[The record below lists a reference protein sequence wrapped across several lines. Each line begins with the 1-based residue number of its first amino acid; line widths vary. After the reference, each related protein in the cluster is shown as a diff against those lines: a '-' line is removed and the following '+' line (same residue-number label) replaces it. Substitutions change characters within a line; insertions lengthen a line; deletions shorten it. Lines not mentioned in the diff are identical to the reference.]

1 MYLLLKWYLNE
12 FSFVGDESKRG
23 SDGRVENQWWRWMG
37 DVVDEGAVTVV
48 EEGLLDDGVDVVTVF
63 SFNRFLYSS
72 KLTWNYHQQ
81 M

>member
-12 FSFVGDESKRG
+12 FSFVGDESKSG
-23 SDGRVENQWWRWMG
+23 SDGRVENRWWRWMG

-48 EEGLLDDGVDVVTVF
+48 EEGLLDDGVDVDVVTVL

-72 KLTWNYHQQ
+72 KLTWN
-81 M
+81 